1 MPPKSHFSPFSYSH
15 HFKRYTFLSV
25 AGKSCNDLSEVV
37 EMLRA
42 DIFLP
47 TFDLSEVVEMLRA
60 DIFLPTFDLS
70 EVFLSV
76 W

>member
-1 MPPKSHFSPFSYSH
+1 MTSERSHIDW
-15 HFKRYTFLSV
+15 LSV
-25 AGKSCNDLSEVV
+25 PTFDLSEVV

-42 DIFLP
+42 DIYLP
-47 TFDLSEVVEMLRA
+47 TFDLSEVVGMLRA